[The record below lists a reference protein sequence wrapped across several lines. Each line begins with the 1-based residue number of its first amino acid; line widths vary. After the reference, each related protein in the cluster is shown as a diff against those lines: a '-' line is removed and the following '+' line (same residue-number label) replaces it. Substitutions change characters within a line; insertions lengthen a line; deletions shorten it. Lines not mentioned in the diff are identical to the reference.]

1 MGDIVVL
8 KVKKDRLKIY
18 LDPDIEFSE
27 IKRNL
32 LDKITELK
40 AFVGS
45 VRTALEFTGRE
56 ISDNE
61 EDELLEIIREN
72 SNMEVTY
79 VLSNGEES
87 PKMKAVFNSLKGE
100 GKVKFYKGILRS
112 GNLLEYDG
120 SIIIFGD
127 VNPGGIVKA
136 GDSVIVLGYLNGT
149 VYARTESGKNA
160 FIGALHMNPIQIK
173 IGDYIA
179 RNPNPQME
187 NNKKIKK
194 DSGFEIAYV
203 NGENIFIENY
213 NKDMLDIM
221 LGNKS

>member
-112 GNLLEYDG
+112 GSLLEYDG

-149 VYARTESGKNA
+149 VYAGTESGKNA

>member
-1 MGDIVVL
+1 MKDVVTL
-8 KVKKDRLKIY
+8 KVKRDRLKIY
-18 LDPDIEFSE
+18 LDPENEFFE

-32 LDKITELK
+32 LDKITEAK
-40 AFVGS
+40 TFVGKIK
-45 VRTALEFTGRE
+45 TAVEFAGRE
-56 ISDNE
+56 ITDEE
-61 EDELLEIIREN
+61 EDELLNVIREN
-72 SNMEVTY
+72 SDMEITY
-79 VLSNGEES
+79 VFSNGKED
-87 PKMKAVFNSLKGE
+87 PKMKAVFDSVKGE

-136 GDSVIVLGYLNGT
+136 GGSVIVLGYLNGT
-149 VYARTESGKNA
+149 VYAGVESGKNA
-160 FIGALHMNPIQIK
+160 FIGALHMNPIQLK

-179 RNPNPQME
+179 RNPNSQME
-187 NNKKIKK
+187 TNKKIKK
-194 DSGFEIAYV
+194 DGKFEIAYV

-221 LGNKS
+221 LENKS

>member
-18 LDPDIEFSE
+18 LDPNVEFSE
-27 IKRNL
+27 VKRNL

-149 VYARTESGKNA
+149 VYAGTESGKNA

>member
-72 SNMEVTY
+72 SDMEVTY

-149 VYARTESGKNA
+149 VYAGTESGKNA

>member
-1 MGDIVVL
+1 MKDVVTL
-8 KVKKDRLKIY
+8 KVKRDRIKIY
-18 LDPDIEFSE
+18 LNPEADFSE
-27 IKRNL
+27 IKSDL
-32 LDKITELK
+32 LDKMTELK
-40 AFVGS
+40 SFIGEIKVAVEFV
-45 VRTALEFTGRE
+45 ERE
-56 ISDNE
+56 ISEEE
-61 EDELLEIIREN
+61 EDELLKIIREN
-72 SNMEVTY
+72 SDMEITY
-79 VLSNGEES
+79 VFSNGED
-87 PKMKAVFNSLKGE
+87 PKMKAVFDSLKGE

-136 GDSVIVLGYLNGT
+136 GESVIVLGHLNGT
-149 VYARTESGKNA
+149 VYAGTQSGKNS
-160 FIGALHMNPIQIK
+160 FIGALYMNPIQLK

-194 DSGFEIAYV
+194 DGKFEIAYV
-203 NGENIFIENY
+203 NKENIFIENY

-221 LGNKS
+221 LENN

>member
-1 MGDIVVL
+1 MNGHVVL

-149 VYARTESGKNA
+149 VYAGTESGKNA

>member
-149 VYARTESGKNA
+149 VYAGTESGKNA

>member
-40 AFVGS
+40 AFVGR

-149 VYARTESGKNA
+149 VYAGTESGKNA

>member
-149 VYARTESGKNA
+149 VYAGTESGKNA

-213 NKDMLDIM
+213 NKDMLEVM
-221 LGNKS
+221 LENDS

>member
-1 MGDIVVL
+1 MGDVVTL
-8 KVKKDRLKIY
+8 KVKRDRIRIY
-18 LDPDIEFSE
+18 LDPKAEFSE
-27 IKRNL
+27 IKNNL
-32 LDKITELK
+32 LDKMTEVK
-40 AFVGS
+40 SFVGKMR
-45 VRTALEFTGRE
+45 VAVEFVDRE
-56 ISDNE
+56 ISDAE
-61 EDELLEIIREN
+61 EDELLKIIREN
-72 SNMEVTY
+72 SEMEITY
-79 VLSNGEES
+79 VFSNGEAD
-87 PKMKAVFNSLKGE
+87 PKMKAVFDSLKGE

-149 VYARTESGKNA
+149 VYAGTESGKNA
-160 FIGALHMNPIQIK
+160 FIGALHMNPIQLK
-173 IGDYIA
+173 IGEYIA

-194 DSGFEIAYV
+194 DSRFEIAYV

-221 LGNKS
+221 LENKS

>member
-18 LDPDIEFSE
+18 LDPNIEFSE

-149 VYARTESGKNA
+149 VYAGTESGKNA

>member
-1 MGDIVVL
+1 MKDIVVL

-18 LDPDIEFSE
+18 LDPKIEFCE

-32 LDKITELK
+32 LDKITEIK
-40 AFVGS
+40 NFVGD
-45 VRTALEFTGRE
+45 VRTAVEFAGRE
-56 ISDNE
+56 ISETE
-61 EDELLEIIREN
+61 EDELLKIIRDN
-72 SNMEVTY
+72 SSMEITY
-79 VLSNGEES
+79 V
-87 PKMKAVFNSLKGE
+87 
-100 GKVKFYKGILRS
+100 RS

-136 GDSVIVLGYLNGT
+136 GNSVIVLGYLNGT
-149 VYARTESGKNA
+149 VYAGTESGKNA

-173 IGDYIA
+173 IGEYIA

-187 NNKKIKK
+187 TNKKIKK

-213 NKDMLDIM
+213 NKEMLDIM
-221 LGNKS
+221 LENKS

>member
-1 MGDIVVL
+1 M
-8 KVKKDRLKIY
+8 
-18 LDPDIEFSE
+18 
-27 IKRNL
+27 
-32 LDKITELK
+32 DKITELK

-149 VYARTESGKNA
+149 VYAGTESGKNA

>member
-1 MGDIVVL
+1 MKDIVVL

-18 LDPDIEFSE
+18 LDPKIEFCE

-32 LDKITELK
+32 LDKITEIK
-40 AFVGS
+40 NFVGD
-45 VRTALEFTGRE
+45 VRTAVEFAGRE
-56 ISDNE
+56 ISETE
-61 EDELLEIIREN
+61 EDELLKIIRDN
-72 SNMEVTY
+72 SSMEITY
-79 VLSNGEES
+79 VLSNGEDN
-87 PKMKAVFNSLKGE
+87 PKMKAVFDSLKSE
-100 GKVKFYKGILRS
+100 GKVKFYTGILRS

-136 GDSVIVLGYLNGT
+136 GNSVIVLGYLNGT
-149 VYARTESGKNA
+149 VYAGTESGKNA

-173 IGDYIA
+173 IGEYIA

-187 NNKKIKK
+187 TNKKIKK

-203 NGENIFIENY
+203 NAENIFIENY
-213 NKDMLDIM
+213 NKEMLDIM
-221 LGNKS
+221 LENKS

>member
-1 MGDIVVL
+1 MGDVVVL

-149 VYARTESGKNA
+149 VYAGTESGKNA